1 MSKFTEAIPEGIRES
16 EHLTGI
22 EDTGA
27 LASKFVEKMSKPT
40 DFASQLPENLRD
52 NETLKDMDVG
62 KLATSYIDIQGK
74 VPIIPG
80 KPDEYSFEFPEN
92 VPFDEVNHSLFK
104 DFALEIGLTQ
114 SQFAKLNDFDIKRIG
129 GVMESYE
136 AKRKESWEQIRQ
148 DTKLEEA
155 EIKKRIEE
163 VGKAIGMEKLMERLD
178 LKADPDFVKAMLS
191 IKEKISEDVLKLGS
205 PGDKTRPRGPDG
217 QPRLIFKD
225 MD

>member
-1 MSKFTEAIPEGIRES
+1 MSKFTEAIPEDIRGS

-27 LASKFVEKMSKPT
+27 LASKFVEKMSTPT
-40 DFASQLPENLRD
+40 DFASQLPEDLRG
-52 NETLKDMDVG
+52 NETFKDMDVG
-62 KLATSYIDIQGK
+62 KLATSYLDIQGK
-74 VPIIPG
+74 VPVVPG
-80 KPDEYSFEFPEN
+80 KPDEYSFDFPDG
-92 VPFDEVNHSLFK
+92 VPFDEVNHKFFK

-114 SQFAKLNDFDIKRIG
+114 GQFAKINDFDIKRIG

-148 DTKLEEA
+148 DTGLEEA
-155 EIKKRIEE
+155 EIDKRIEA
-163 VGKAIGMEKLMERLD
+163 VGKAVGMEKLMERLD

-191 IKEKISEDVLKLGS
+191 IKEKISEDVLKLADTG
-205 PGDKTRPRGPDG
+205 GKTRPRGPDG
-217 QPRLIFKD
+217 KPRLEFPD